1 MDRAL
6 RGNRLTKRPKTQQ
19 PSPGMG
25 RAGPKA
31 SRKAPITSF
40 GEEVDAGPTEMLG
53 VHVSGGYQGK
63 PHSTKEG
70 RLMAGHRELDRFFYG
85 RKKKKPKGTLV

>member
-6 RGNRLTKRPKTQQ
+6 RGNRLTKKPK
-19 PSPGMG
+19 G
-25 RAGPKA
+25 RAGPRA

-40 GEEVDAGPTEMLG
+40 AEEVNADPTEMLG

-70 RLMAGHRELDRFFYG
+70 RRAAGARKLTRFFHG
-85 RKKKKPKGTLV
+85 RKKKGITV